1 MGTYVEV
8 IRNTPLIIQSYF
20 FIFGLSSIGLKLSV
34 LTGAVLA
41 LVINITAYTCEIIRA
56 GIESVPRS
64 QREAGECLGLSPLQV
79 YWHII
84 LAPALERVYPA
95 LTSQFILLMLV
106 TSLLSAVGAEEL
118 FGVSNIIQSMT
129 FRNFEVFI
137 GALGDLSSDFLDGAR
152 RVPVGRKRSCSCASA
167 SWYSPFGYT
176 HMSQEQIAYLLE
188 GAWGTI
194 LLSLLTFLFSAMLGS
209 LVALM
214 RVSDNIAIRGFAG
227 GYINAI
233 QGTPLLVTMGI
244 CFYGPSIFGLGSM
257 SALFAAVL
265 ALTVQRP
272 FWEKSGAGAS
282 RRCPGINGK
291 PADAWG

>member
-1 MGTYVEV
+1 MLLDGAKTTLVMSFWSTLAGFIMGIVCAIARSSGGRIVRYCVGTYVEV

-137 GALGDLSSDFLDGAR
+137 VLWVIYLAISWMVRGAFQLAGKIMF
-152 RVPVGRKRSCSCASA
+152 VRKRK
-167 SWYSPFGYT
+167 
-176 HMSQEQIAYLLE
+176 L
-188 GAWGTI
+188 
-194 LLSLLTFLFSAMLGS
+194 
-209 LVALM
+209 
-214 RVSDNIAIRGFAG
+214 
-227 GYINAI
+227 
-233 QGTPLLVTMGI
+233 GTPL
-244 CFYGPSIFGLGSM
+244 
-257 SALFAAVL
+257 
-265 ALTVQRP
+265 
-272 FWEKSGAGAS
+272 
-282 RRCPGINGK
+282 
-291 PADAWG
+291 